1 MKTLNLFMASI
12 LASLS
17 ASVMAQ
23 APAAP
28 ASPTASA
35 PNLVAG
41 AKVFDA
47 AGDEVGTIVSVDGG
61 TAVLDT
67 GTHRA
72 SLAASSFAANA
83 KGPVIGMT
91 KSQLNSA
98 IEDAAAKSV
107 AALNAALIVGAD
119 IRSQD
124 GIVVGKVKEIQADS
138 VVVDRPSGAVGLPKG
153 SFLVASG
160 GLGISMTAKQ
170 LEEAI
175 AKTSAAATTS
185 N

>member
-1 MKTLNLFMASI
+1 MKPLYLLVASM
-12 LASLS
+12 LVGFP

-23 APAAP
+23 TQTAPASPAAP
-28 ASPTASA
+28 AA
-35 PNLVAG
+35 NLVAG
-41 AKVFDA
+41 AKVFDT
-47 AGDEVGTIVSVDGG
+47 AGDEVGTIVSVEGG
-61 TAVLDT
+61 TVVLDT

-72 SLAASSFAANA
+72 SLAASSFATNS
-83 KGPVIGMT
+83 KGLLVGMT
-91 KSQLNSA
+91 KSQLNAA
-98 IEDAAAKSV
+98 IEDAAAKSA
-107 AALNAALIVGAD
+107 AALRAALIVGAD

-124 GIVVGKVKEIQADS
+124 GVVVGKVKEIQDTS

-153 SFLVASG
+153 SFLVANG

-175 AKTSAAATTS
+175 AMTSAASTTS

>member
-1 MKTLNLFMASI
+1 MKRLYLLIASM
-12 LASLS
+12 LASLP

-23 APAAP
+23 TPSAP
-28 ASPTASA
+28 ASPAAPA

-41 AKVFDA
+41 AKVFDS
-47 AGDEVGTIVSVDGG
+47 AGDEVGTVVSVVGG
-61 TAVLDT
+61 TVVLDT

-72 SLAASSFAANA
+72 SLAVSSFATNA
-83 KGPVIGMT
+83 KGPVFGMT
-91 KSQLNSA
+91 KSQLNAA
-98 IEDAAAKSV
+98 IEEATAKSAAALDAALV
-107 AALNAALIVGAD
+107 VGAD

-124 GIVVGKVKEIQADS
+124 GVVVGKVKEIQADS
-138 VVVDRPSGAVGLPKG
+138 VVVDRSSGAVALPKR

-160 GLGISMTAKQ
+160 GLGISMTAQQ

-175 AKTSAAATTS
+175 AKTSAAAKTS

>member
-1 MKTLNLFMASI
+1 MKRLYLLVASM
-12 LASLS
+12 LASLP

-23 APAAP
+23 T
-28 ASPTASA
+28 PTASA
-35 PNLVAG
+35 SPAPAPKLVEG

-47 AGDEVGTIVSVDGG
+47 AGDEVGTIVSVDGS
-61 TAVLDT
+61 TVVLDT

-72 SLAASSFAANA
+72 SLAVSSFATNA
-83 KGPVIGMT
+83 KGPLVGMT
-91 KSQLNSA
+91 KSQLNTA
-98 IEDAAAKSV
+98 IEEAAAKSA

-124 GIVVGKVKEIQADS
+124 GVVVGKVKGIQADS
-138 VVVDRPSGAVGLPKG
+138 VVVDRTSGAVGLSKG
-153 SFLVASG
+153 SFVVTSG

-170 LEEAI
+170 LEDAI
-175 AKTSAAATTS
+175 AKTTTAVKAS

>member
-1 MKTLNLFMASI
+1 MKRLYLLVASM
-12 LASLS
+12 LASLP

-23 APAAP
+23 TPTAA
-28 ASPTASA
+28 ASPVAPA
-35 PNLVAG
+35 PNLAAG

-47 AGDEVGTIVSVDGG
+47 AGDEVGTVVSVVGG
-61 TAVLDT
+61 TVVLDT

-83 KGPVIGMT
+83 KGLVIGMT
-91 KSQLNSA
+91 KSQLNAA

-107 AALNAALIVGAD
+107 AALNTALVVGAD
-119 IRSQD
+119 IRSND
-124 GIVVGKVKEIQADS
+124 GIVVGKVKEIQTDS